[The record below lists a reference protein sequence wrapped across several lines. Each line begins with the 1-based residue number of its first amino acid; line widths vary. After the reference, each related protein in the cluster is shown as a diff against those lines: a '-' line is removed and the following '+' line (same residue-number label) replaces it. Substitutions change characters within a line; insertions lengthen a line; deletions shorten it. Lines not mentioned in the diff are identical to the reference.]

1 MCMKTKYLYICISNI
16 KTAAMKNYLVKNK
29 ITSQTVIVQAE
40 TPYHAVQLA
49 ARKLCAESNSFNDYC
64 VKSV

>member
-1 MCMKTKYLYICISNI
+1 MYENKILVYLYKKR